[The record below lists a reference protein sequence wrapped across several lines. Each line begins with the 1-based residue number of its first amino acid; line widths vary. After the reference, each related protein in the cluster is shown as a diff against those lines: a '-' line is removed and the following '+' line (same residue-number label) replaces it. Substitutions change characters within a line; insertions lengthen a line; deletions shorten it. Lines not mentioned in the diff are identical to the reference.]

1 MDLDLVEKLIA
12 LVVRSPI
19 AELEVERNGTRV
31 RIAKQGAA
39 GVTVEPEQITQAL
52 TAPVKATAP
61 SRAPAG
67 PLRHAIRAPL
77 TGVFYRSAAEG
88 EAPLVSLGDTVEDG
102 QRLCILEAMKTF
114 NLVEA
119 DRKGRIV
126 EIAFENQ
133 AAVNAGDVL
142 FLLEAVA

>member
-12 LVVRSPI
+12 LVARSPI
-19 AELEVERNGTRV
+19 AELEIERDGMRV
-31 RIAKQGAA
+31 RIAKRGTGVVASPHVKAAPVAA
-39 GVTVEPEQITQAL
+39 GQASV
-52 TAPVKATAP
+52 A
-61 SRAPAG
+61 APAEPG
-67 PLRHAIRAPL
+67 RHAIRAPL

-88 EAPLVSLGDTVEDG
+88 ERPLVSLGDVVADG
-102 QRLCILEAMKTF
+102 QSLCVLEAMKTF

-133 AAVNAGDVL
+133 SAVNAGDIL
-142 FLLEAVA
+142 FLLEDVA